1 MIKSGVIA
9 AYSGGKLP
17 GAIGIVRMS
26 GEGAFDILDGM
37 FRPTRGKK
45 MSESRHGQM
54 VYGELLASDGQP
66 IDICLAC
73 IYRAPHSYTG
83 EDMAEVF
90 THGSEAIV
98 SAALRAAFSLGARP
112 AEAGEF
118 TKRGFMNGKMDLA
131 EAEAVADLIYAQ
143 TEQGAKNAAAL
154 LKGHHSKPL
163 AAMRE
168 RILELIAHFYAV
180 CDYSDEDIEPFEYI
194 QASATISKDAD
205 ALEELYRGYLRSA
218 SINEGISVA
227 VVGKPNVGKSS
238 LFNRLAGFERAI
250 VTDEAGTT
258 RDVVGHRISL
268 EGKLFSLMD
277 TAGIREGT
285 SLAENMGIDR
295 SFEAAEDASL
305 VVAVFD
311 GSRQLDD
318 EDRAIIELCKN
329 KLSAAVINKSDLECC
344 DMAAVRESFGTVF
357 EISAK
362 NGEGIEA
369 LTGWMLDNAPD
380 EGEILITG
388 QRQAALIKDAAEAL
402 RQAQE
407 SAMLGLTAD
416 AFLLD
421 AERAARLI
429 GQVLG
434 FDVDIDITQGIF
446 SRFCVGK

>member
-1 MIKSGVIA
+1 
-9 AYSGGKLP
+9 
-17 GAIGIVRMS
+17 
-26 GEGAFDILDGM
+26 
-37 FRPTRGKK
+37 
-45 MSESRHGQM
+45 
-54 VYGELLASDGQP
+54 
-66 IDICLAC
+66 
-73 IYRAPHSYTG
+73 
-83 EDMAEVF
+83 
-90 THGSEAIV
+90 
-98 SAALRAAFSLGARP
+98 
-112 AEAGEF
+112 
-118 TKRGFMNGKMDLA
+118 
-131 EAEAVADLIYAQ
+131 
-143 TEQGAKNAAAL
+143 
-154 LKGHHSKPL
+154 
-163 AAMRE
+163 
-168 RILELIAHFYAV
+168 
-180 CDYSDEDIEPFEYI
+180 
-194 QASATISKDAD
+194 
-205 ALEELYRGYLRSA
+205 YRGYLRSA

-295 SFEAAEDASL
+295 SFEAAKDASL

-329 KLSAAVINKSDLECC
+329 KLSAAVINKSDLEGC

-369 LTGWMLDNAPD
+369 LTGWMLENAPD